1 MYFSKAILLIIIC
14 LFINACNEK
23 ASTVSINNPP
33 TYNGNQRQARLS
45 VDNQAIL
52 VRALFEGVQA
62 MTAPT
67 LLSHHLEKT
76 ANDNVILTNINLER
90 NCKISGKI
98 KLTGTLDTNNRS
110 GDLTLNYKQCY
121 LKNSQLDGSILL
133 ELRGVDPITLTPNDL
148 LMFYNEL
155 KQNLN
160 GKNLTSS
167 GVVRLV
173 DETTTTQRLSINSSL
188 FNHSLDGQQIM
199 YQNLNFNQ
207 NLINQTITITGR
219 FCEGING
226 CVAVSTLA
234 ALNNNYTQGQLLF
247 TGVDKTQL
255 KVNTNNNHIWLELDS
270 NGDNLFETITQYN

>member
-23 ASTVSINNPP
+23 ASTVSLNNPP

-67 LLSHHLEKT
+67 LLSHHLEKA

-110 GDLTLNYKQCY
+110 GDLTLNGCIP
-121 LKNSQLDGSILL
+121 ILQSS
-133 ELRGVDPITLTPNDL
+133 R
-148 LMFYNEL
+148 L
-155 KQNLN
+155 KQWADGLLPPPTFQCHPHINH
-160 GKNLTSS
+160 GFGS
-167 GVVRLV
+167 
-173 DETTTTQRLSINSSL
+173 LS
-188 FNHSLDGQQIM
+188 FP
-199 YQNLNFNQ
+199 
-207 NLINQTITITGR
+207 
-219 FCEGING
+219 
-226 CVAVSTLA
+226 VLA
-234 ALNNNYTQGQLLF
+234 TAFHACL
-247 TGVDKTQL
+247 
-255 KVNTNNNHIWLELDS
+255 
-270 NGDNLFETITQYN
+270 